1 MKPNDYSLCRFILDC
16 LARPACMKACITF
29 MTRPPDVSISLFMNF
44 LITQPQRYY
53 CGIFPQ
59 HTPPPEKNPFL
70 LNGTVPDAKKPL
82 TLLIPLKS
90 LALDGLF
97 DFWHGHDCNTPKF
110 EKFPPQDT
118 PLALRAP
125 LDITEKH
132 TTGITFIEHLF
143 YSLQSF
149 NIHTA

>member
-1 MKPNDYSLCRFILDC
+1 MHEGLHYIHDQAARRLNLSIHEFPNYV
-16 LARPACMKACITF
+16 T
-29 MTRPPDVSISLFMNF
+29 
-44 LITQPQRYY
+44 QRYY
-53 CGIFPQ
+53 CGVFPQ
-59 HTPPPEKNPFL
+59 HPPPLEKNPFL

-110 EKFPPQDT
+110 EKKNPPQDT

-125 LDITEKH
+125 LDVTEKP